1 MRISVLLAVASLLVL
16 AGCSARHIPL
26 SDPDSLQ
33 SANATLSGAE
43 VEMRL
48 SDGRTSVVTD
58 VQFGEDEVSWT
69 NLWSGERVS
78 VPPDDVIDVRLKRPG
93 RGFFKLVLYGSA
105 TVPIFRAALP
115 VAHAAVLLGIPIWIL
130 VGPPTFIG
138 DADVFEVEYSSSDP
152 PDDEPGGASR
162 ED

>member
-1 MRISVLLAVASLLVL
+1 LE
-16 AGCSARHIPL
+16 
-26 SDPDSLQ
+26 

-58 VQFGEDEVSWT
+58 VQFGEDEVTWT

-78 VPPDDVIDVRLKRPG
+78 VPPEDVSEVKLKRPG
-93 RGFFKLVLYGSA
+93 RGLFKLVLYASA
-105 TVPIFRAALP
+105 IVPITQMALP
-115 VAHAAVLLGIPIWIL
+115 VAHAALFFGVPVWIL

-138 DADVFEVEYSSSDP
+138 DADVFEVEYGSCDP
-152 PDDEPGGASR
+152 TDDESGGASR
-162 ED
+162 EDQP